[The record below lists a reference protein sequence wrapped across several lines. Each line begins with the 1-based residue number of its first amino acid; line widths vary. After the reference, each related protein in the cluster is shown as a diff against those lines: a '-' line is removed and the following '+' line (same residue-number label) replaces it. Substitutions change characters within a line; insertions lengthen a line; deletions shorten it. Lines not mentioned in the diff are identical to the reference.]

1 MSAQML
7 RAHLGTPVEE
17 ACKRKERSVINGKVE
32 KQIPKVQRVF
42 FLKSSFYNPSEIPL
56 LLKNSIH

>member
-1 MSAQML
+1 M
-7 RAHLGTPVEE
+7 PVEE
-17 ACKRKERSVINGKVE
+17 ACKRKERRGVINGKVE

-56 LLKNSIH
+56 SLKNSIH